1 MFTEKQKEGLK
12 AAALVLIEGKE
23 YEAVQEAYRVLQ
35 PCDDH
40 IHHEPLFC
48 ALGVLLDVVI
58 KRPDNKMHWSGE
70 PGWEDAVTRG
80 VWGQRLDHDD
90 IIRQEYGLSNSTQ
103 QAIARINDD
112 APSPEE
118 GHKKAGEEIL
128 RLISEEN

>member
-12 AAALVLIEGKE
+12 AAALILIEGKE

-40 IHHEPLFC
+40 THHEPLFC

-58 KRPDNKMHWSGE
+58 KRPDNAAHWSRE
-70 PGWEDAVTRG
+70 PGWEDAVTQGATR
-80 VWGQRLDHDD
+80 QRLDHGD
-90 IIRQEYGLSNSTQ
+90 IIKQEYGLSVITQ
-103 QAIARINDD
+103 RSIANINDG
-112 APSPEE
+112 ASTPEE
-118 GHKKAGEEIL
+118 GHKEAGKEIL